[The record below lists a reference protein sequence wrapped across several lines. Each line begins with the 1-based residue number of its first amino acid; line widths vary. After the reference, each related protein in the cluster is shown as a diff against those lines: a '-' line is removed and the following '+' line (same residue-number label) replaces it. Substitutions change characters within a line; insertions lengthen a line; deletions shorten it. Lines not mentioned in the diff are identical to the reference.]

1 MSSVF
6 SSIKNYFHDIFYEDN
21 PNDYNFSLGEQ
32 TNPLVTNASTTFSK
46 NSEALNLDNES
57 LTDTSNDKIFPS
69 LDVNLEYIRVRFN
82 EMINSDIIIREFTLT
97 ARNKQYSA
105 FLVYIDGMTD
115 QDVMNN
121 FILKPLMLKNT
132 ANSFEGNQNRV
143 LSEVK
148 TNNITVRKVKKFN
161 IVEYISNC
169 LLPQNNVKEF
179 TKFDDIVKAIN
190 AGDCALF
197 IDTLDI
203 AFDVEVKGYERRSLT
218 TPHNEMVI
226 RGAQVGFTENL
237 RTNTSLLRKIVNNE
251 NLIIENIP
259 VGNISKTK
267 CGVCYMKNIAN
278 SDLVGEVKFRLSN
291 LSIDSLLST
300 GQLEQLL
307 DEEETFGVP
316 QLISTERPDKCCKYL
331 FQGRVIILVNG
342 NPYALIAPATIEDFL
357 FSPEDTNLKPIFTN
371 FLRAIRLIAGI
382 ITLLLPGLY
391 IAVTSFHQEI
401 LPTELLFSI
410 LSARENV
417 PFPMI
422 FELLLMEFSF
432 ELIREAGLRVPS
444 PIGSTIGIVG
454 ALILGDA
461 AVNAGIVSP
470 ILIIVVAITGISSFA
485 IPDFSFGFHLRVFRF
500 IFIALGFTAGFLGI
514 GIGLFIYLTLLCSL
528 KSFGVPYT
536 SPITPSYS
544 DNNGYF
550 IPPIWKQEFR
560 DSFLSPKRKK
570 SQAKI
575 SMKWKY

>member
-148 TNNITVRKVKKFN
+148 TNNITVRKVKRFN

-237 RTNTSLLRKIVNNE
+237 RTNTSLL
-251 NLIIENIP
+251 
-259 VGNISKTK
+259 
-267 CGVCYMKNIAN
+267 
-278 SDLVGEVKFRLSN
+278 
-291 LSIDSLLST
+291 
-300 GQLEQLL
+300 
-307 DEEETFGVP
+307 
-316 QLISTERPDKCCKYL
+316 
-331 FQGRVIILVNG
+331 
-342 NPYALIAPATIEDFL
+342 ED
-357 FSPEDTNLKPIFTN
+357 
-371 FLRAIRLIAGI
+371 
-382 ITLLLPGLY
+382 
-391 IAVTSFHQEI
+391 
-401 LPTELLFSI
+401 
-410 LSARENV
+410 
-417 PFPMI
+417 M
-422 FELLLMEFSF
+422 
-432 ELIREAGLRVPS
+432 
-444 PIGSTIGIVG
+444 
-454 ALILGDA
+454 
-461 AVNAGIVSP
+461 
-470 ILIIVVAITGISSFA
+470 
-485 IPDFSFGFHLRVFRF
+485 
-500 IFIALGFTAGFLGI
+500 
-514 GIGLFIYLTLLCSL
+514 
-528 KSFGVPYT
+528 
-536 SPITPSYS
+536 
-544 DNNGYF
+544 
-550 IPPIWKQEFR
+550 
-560 DSFLSPKRKK
+560 
-570 SQAKI
+570 
-575 SMKWKY
+575 

>member
-237 RTNTSLLRKIVNNE
+237 RTNTSLLRRYVNNE
-251 NLIIENIP
+251 NLIIESVNI
-259 VGNISKTK
+259 G
-267 CGVCYMKNIAN
+267 
-278 SDLVGEVKFRLSN
+278 
-291 LSIDSLLST
+291 
-300 GQLEQLL
+300 
-307 DEEETFGVP
+307 
-316 QLISTERPDKCCKYL
+316 
-331 FQGRVIILVNG
+331 
-342 NPYALIAPATIEDFL
+342 
-357 FSPEDTNLKPIFTN
+357 
-371 FLRAIRLIAGI
+371 
-382 ITLLLPGLY
+382 
-391 IAVTSFHQEI
+391 
-401 LPTELLFSI
+401 
-410 LSARENV
+410 
-417 PFPMI
+417 
-422 FELLLMEFSF
+422 
-432 ELIREAGLRVPS
+432 
-444 PIGSTIGIVG
+444 
-454 ALILGDA
+454 
-461 AVNAGIVSP
+461 
-470 ILIIVVAITGISSFA
+470 
-485 IPDFSFGFHLRVFRF
+485 
-500 IFIALGFTAGFLGI
+500 
-514 GIGLFIYLTLLCSL
+514 
-528 KSFGVPYT
+528 
-536 SPITPSYS
+536 
-544 DNNGYF
+544 
-550 IPPIWKQEFR
+550 
-560 DSFLSPKRKK
+560 
-570 SQAKI
+570 
-575 SMKWKY
+575 